1 MQLYI
6 ILFTKKIFNLKSI
19 NFSVLIIQVVI
30 KKKKF
35 LKLIY
40 QEKKIIKKTV
50 TMHAQSANLRK

>member
-1 MQLYI
+1 MSS
-6 ILFTKKIFNLKSI
+6 TKKIFNLKSI

-40 QEKKIIKKTV
+40 QEKKIVKKTV